1 MRDMTSSFPGER
13 FSLMGMVSARAW
25 TPCDGRQ
32 SPSDFPHYHRWMAMI
47 GIIGGGAF
55 GTAMACVVRRSG
67 HRVRLWALERDVADA
82 INAQHVNPHF
92 LPGVALDPQIGA
104 TNDLASVAREADFL
118 LMAVPA
124 QHVREVAG
132 VLRPFVRQGM
142 GVVSCSKGIER
153 GSCALMPEVLRDMLP
168 GATVAVMSGPSFAR
182 EIAAGQPCGVVLAC
196 HDWSAGESLAGGISN
211 ADFCVRVSDDVV
223 GTALAGAMKNVIAI
237 ASGIAH
243 QMGLGENARA
253 TIITL
258 GLAEASQLALAK
270 GGRAETFAGLAGA
283 GDFMLTAHSLQSR
296 NTTLGVE
303 IAKGRSAAEILGE
316 RKQVT
321 EGAHTVTSAAQLARQ
336 LHVEMPI
343 TDALDAIINE
353 GLRLDAAVAR
363 LRRHLPPSFHAG
375 PVRQPEFVI

>member
-1 MRDMTSSFPGER
+1 
-13 FSLMGMVSARAW
+13 
-25 TPCDGRQ
+25 
-32 SPSDFPHYHRWMAMI
+32 MI
-47 GIIGGGAF
+47 GVIGGGAF

-67 HRVRLWALERDVADA
+67 HRVRLWALEREVSEA
-82 INAQHVNPHF
+82 INATHSNPHF
-92 LPGVALDPQIGA
+92 LPGVAIDAQIEA

-118 LMAVPA
+118 ISAVPA
-124 QHVREVAG
+124 QHVRQVAG
-132 VLRPFVRQGM
+132 ALRPFVREGLA
-142 GVVSCSKGIER
+142 VVSCSKGIER
-153 GSCALMPEVLRDMLP
+153 GSCALMPEVLRDALP
-168 GATVAVMSGPSFAR
+168 QAVVAVLSGPSFAK
-182 EIAAGQPCGVVLAC
+182 EIAIGQPCGVVLAC
-196 HDWSAGESLAGGISN
+196 RDWAAGEGLAGAISN
-211 ADFCVRVSDDVV
+211 TGFCVQLSEDLV

-237 ASGIAH
+237 ASGIVH
-243 QMGLGENARA
+243 QMDLGENARA

-258 GLAEASQLALAK
+258 GLMEAARLAIAR

-343 TDALDAIINE
+343 TDALDAIINQ

-363 LRRHLPPSFHAG
+363 LRRHLPPLFHAG
-375 PVRQPEFVI
+375 ARALAEVE

>member
-1 MRDMTSSFPGER
+1 
-13 FSLMGMVSARAW
+13 
-25 TPCDGRQ
+25 
-32 SPSDFPHYHRWMAMI
+32 MI

-67 HRVRLWALERDVADA
+67 HPVRLWALEREVAESIQA
-82 INAQHVNPHF
+82 AHSNPHF
-92 LPGVALDPQIGA
+92 LPGVAIDARIEA
-104 TNDLASVAREADFL
+104 TNDLASVARDADFL
-118 LMAVPA
+118 ISAVPA
-124 QHVREVAG
+124 QHVRQVAG
-132 VLRPFVRQGM
+132 ALRPFVRDGM
-142 GVVSCSKGIER
+142 PVVSCSKGIER
-153 GSCALMPEVLRDMLP
+153 GSCALMPDVLRDALP
-168 GATVAVMSGPSFAR
+168 QAVIAVLSGPSFAK
-182 EIAAGQPCGVVLAC
+182 EIAIGQPCGVVLAC
-196 HDWSAGESLAGGISN
+196 RDWAAGERLAGAISN
-211 ADFCVRVSDDVV
+211 PDFCVQLSDDVV

-237 ASGIAH
+237 ASGIVH
-243 QMGLGENARA
+243 QMDLGENARA

-258 GLAEASQLALAK
+258 GLAEAARLAIAR

-303 IAKGRSAAEILGE
+303 IAKGRTAAEILGE

-343 TDALDAIINE
+343 TGALDGIINQ
-353 GLRLDAAVAR
+353 GLPLDAAVAQ

-375 PVRQPEFVI
+375 AVRQPEAVT